1 MTLSDLKIPYIIVAA
16 LSLIALAPM
25 PYGYYTL
32 LKIAVAGC
40 AAVTA
45 YLKYQSSDRSLL
57 LWTCVIVA
65 ILFNP
70 IIPIHLSKEIWMFF
84 NVAAAGLFGFLAYRI
99 IKVGK

>member
-1 MTLSDLKIPYIIVAA
+1 MTLSDLKIPYIIVAV

-32 LKIAVAGC
+32 LKIAVTSC
-40 AAVTA
+40 AAITA
-45 YLKYQSSDRSLL
+45 YLKYQNSERSIL

-70 IIPIHLSKEIWMFF
+70 IIPIHLPKEIWIFF
-84 NVAAAGLFGFLAYRI
+84 NVAVAGFFGFLAFRI